1 MFLVTFVR
9 YRPDVHARWVKT
21 EHNAKKKK
29 KDRFFFFCVCSR
41 NCLYNPAAC
50 AVASK
55 LGGIYNQLI

>member
-29 KDRFFFFCVCSR
+29 RLLFFLLRVF
-41 NCLYNPAAC
+41 
-50 AVASK
+50 
-55 LGGIYNQLI
+55 